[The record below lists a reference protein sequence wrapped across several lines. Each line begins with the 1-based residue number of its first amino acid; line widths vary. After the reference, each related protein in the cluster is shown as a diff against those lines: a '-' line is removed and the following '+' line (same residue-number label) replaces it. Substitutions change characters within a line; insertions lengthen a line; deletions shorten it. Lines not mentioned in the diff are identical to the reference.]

1 MKIVIIGGGVV
12 GLATGYQYLQRYPG
26 HTVIIL
32 EKELQVAFHQTGHN
46 SGVIHSGIYYKPGS
60 LKARNCRQGVKL
72 LLDFCNRYEIPFELC
87 GKVIVATREE
97 EIPTLEMLFKRGQ
110 ANGVEGLELIG
121 PEQLKE
127 LEPHATGIK
136 AIHCPNTGIID
147 FGVVAEKLRELIETN
162 GGKIVLGAKV
172 VGLKEQKSELIVE
185 TSRGAFKADKVI
197 NCAGLFSDRITA
209 LAGVPREVRIVPF
222 RGEYYL
228 LKAESRK
235 LVHNLIYPVPD
246 PRTPFLGVHFTRRLD
261 GTVEAGPNA
270 VLALAREGY
279 RKSDVQLRDMWDYLS
294 YGSFWSMARQYWKTA
309 VGEYYRS
316 YSKRAFVRA
325 LQCLVPSITTEDVTP
340 GGSGVRAQALARKGR
355 LVDDFVISRKGN
367 MIHVLNTPSPAA
379 TSSLAIGAAIVE
391 GLQS

>member
-1 MKIVIIGGGVV
+1 MKIVIIGGGIV

-72 LLDFCNRYEIPFELC
+72 LLDFCNRYGIPFELC

-197 NCAGLFSDRITA
+197 NCTGLFSDRITA

-235 LVHNLIYPVPD
+235 L
-246 PRTPFLGVHFTRRLD
+246 
-261 GTVEAGPNA
+261 
-270 VLALAREGY
+270 
-279 RKSDVQLRDMWDYLS
+279 
-294 YGSFWSMARQYWKTA
+294 
-309 VGEYYRS
+309 
-316 YSKRAFVRA
+316 
-325 LQCLVPSITTEDVTP
+325 
-340 GGSGVRAQALARKGR
+340 
-355 LVDDFVISRKGN
+355 
-367 MIHVLNTPSPAA
+367 
-379 TSSLAIGAAIVE
+379 
-391 GLQS
+391 